1 MNQVYVKKS
10 NGDMQLFSEEKLRAS
25 LKFTGATEA
34 NIIHI
39 MDYLSSKIYNGI
51 TTRSIYN
58 LAFKELRKI
67 SRPLSAYYGTKRA
80 LLEMGPDGFVFEK
93 YIARV
98 MTSLGYDT
106 KTGVFLEGKCIS
118 HEIDVVAQSDKKNIL
133 IECKF
138 HNAHEKHNDI
148 KTALY
153 VKARANDIL
162 EGKFGDQ
169 YDEFWLVSNTKFS
182 DDAIRYSTCAGLYLW
197 GSNFPPQ
204 NTLQD
209 TIRDNGLDP
218 ITCLSSLKKK
228 EKKMLLD
235 SDIFLASELL
245 AKPDLLL
252 DIGLEQVRI
261 SKVLTE
267 IRKICKRSK
276 NGC

>member
-10 NGDMQLFSEEKLRAS
+10 NGDMQLFSEGKLRAS
-25 LKFTGATEA
+25 LKFTGASED
-34 NIIHI
+34 HI
-39 MDYLSSKIYNGI
+39 TLILEYLSQKIYDGI

-80 LLEMGPDGFVFEK
+80 LLEMGPDGFIFEK
-93 YIARV
+93 FIARI
-98 MTSLGYDT
+98 MTYLGYES
-106 KTGVFLEGKCIS
+106 KNGIWIEGKCIS
-118 HEIDVVAQSDKKNIL
+118 HEIDVVAEGPKKNIL
-133 IECKF
+133 MECKF
-138 HNAHEKHNDI
+138 HNVHDKHNDI

-153 VKARANDIL
+153 IKARANDIF
-162 EGKFGDQ
+162 EGKFGDK

-182 DDAIRYSTCAGLYLW
+182 DDAIRYSTCAGLHLW

-209 TIRDNGLDP
+209 IIRDNALDP
-218 ITCLSSLKKK
+218 VTCLSSLKKA

-235 SDIFLASELL
+235 SEIYLATEL
-245 AKPDLLL
+245 KENPSLLH
-252 DIGLEQVRI
+252 DIGLEETRI
-261 SKVLTE
+261 NKVISE
-267 IRKICKRSK
+267 INKICKRSK